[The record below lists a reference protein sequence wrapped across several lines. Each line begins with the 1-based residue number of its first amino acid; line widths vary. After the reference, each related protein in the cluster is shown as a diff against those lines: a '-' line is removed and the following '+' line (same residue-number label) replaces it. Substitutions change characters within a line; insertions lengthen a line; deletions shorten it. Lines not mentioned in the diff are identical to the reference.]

1 MADDAS
7 QRIEDALNL
16 IVNLTDKSGNMKK
29 ELKKSVHE
37 AVSNLRN
44 LIFALKSDLQEKTE
58 ENNRT
63 QNEVNLLKDAMQ
75 KWESTST
82 KRQVAPSVTSRPGL
96 YSRGT
101 ADAAP
106 LIGAKKKQF
115 SEVLSGKNE
124 ERHKLTVKSKEN
136 QSTEQI
142 KKLKTKI
149 GPVNMK
155 IGIRTFKSLKNG
167 NVLIEA
173 DSKEEIERLHSQI
186 RDKCGNQIETYI
198 QKRRNPRL
206 IIYNGPEAVTPENA
220 EDIILAQN
228 PDLKLQEGDIQ
239 TKLIFKSKRNTR
251 NLVTEANS
259 HTDAAK

>member
-1 MADDAS
+1 MADDVS

-16 IVNLTDKSGNMKK
+16 IVNIMDKSGNMKK

-37 AVSNLRN
+37 TVSNLRN

-63 QNEVNLLKDAMQ
+63 QNEVNLLKDALQ
-75 KWESTST
+75 KWESTT
-82 KRQVAPSVTSRPGL
+82 RQVAPSVTSRPGL
-96 YSRGT
+96 TSRGT

-106 LIGAKKKQF
+106 PIGAKKKQF
-115 SEVLSGKNE
+115 SEVLSGKSE

-136 QSTEQI
+136 QSTEEI
-142 KKLKTKI
+142 KKLLKTKI
-149 GPVNMK
+149 DPVNMK

-186 RDKCGNQIETYI
+186 RDICGNQNETY
-198 QKRRNPRL
+198 
-206 IIYNGPEAVTPENA
+206 PEE
-220 EDIILAQN
+220 
-228 PDLKLQEGDIQ
+228 K
-239 TKLIFKSKRNTR
+239 KSK
-251 NLVTEANS
+251 AN
-259 HTDAAK
+259 HIQRT